1 MLRFHK
7 GTYLC
12 ILFKSILLETAID
25 KQPIRFRCFTVY
37 RICKYS
43 FHFSIGT
50 LLNSLNCYMLYQ

>member
-25 KQPIRFRCFTVY
+25 KQPIRFRYFTVY

-50 LLNSLNCYMLYQ
+50 LMNSLNCYMLYQ